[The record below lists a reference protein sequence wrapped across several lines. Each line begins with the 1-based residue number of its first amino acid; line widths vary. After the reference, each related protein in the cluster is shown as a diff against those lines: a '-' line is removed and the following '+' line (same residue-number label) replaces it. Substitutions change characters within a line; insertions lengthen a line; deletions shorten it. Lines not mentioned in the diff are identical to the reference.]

1 MKEMRLL
8 LLLFWWLFG
17 YLYAL
22 DFYNWTL
29 AIVVGLAW
37 QKLAGKEIPANAN
50 DPRWRRRDAL
60 HLGDG
65 RFYVPN
71 LTINVHKTFSSS
83 FRTLTYIYSIILLH
97 IEKRTFLI
105 DFNKITLSI
114 YTFVN

>member
-1 MKEMRLL
+1 MREIRLL

-22 DFYNWTL
+22 DFYNWRL

-60 HLGDG
+60 HFHGKNERADWAENFAAAKFH
-65 RFYVPN
+65 R
-71 LTINVHKTFSSS
+71 
-83 FRTLTYIYSIILLH
+83 
-97 IEKRTFLI
+97 
-105 DFNKITLSI
+105 
-114 YTFVN
+114 

>member
-60 HLGDG
+60 HLGDAS
-65 RFYVPN
+65 FYVPN
-71 LTINVHKTFSSS
+71 LTIKVHKTFSLD
-83 FRTLTYIYSIILLH
+83 FRLFYYHLFYNIASWPKTYIFDRL
-97 IEKRTFLI
+97 
-105 DFNKITLSI
+105 
-114 YTFVN
+114 